1 MKAFI
6 KNIEFIVPSKNLT
19 NEDLVKENPDWDV
32 GKIYDLTGINSRY
45 VVEDETSS
53 DLAVKAGEKFFSKYP
68 ETKEQIDYLI
78 LCTQSPD
85 YFLPTSACLVQ
96 DRLGLSKQIGA
107 IDVNQGCSGFV
118 YSLGLAKGLIESN
131 QAANVLVITADTYS
145 RFINDKD
152 KSVRTLFGDASA
164 CCLVSVSED
173 NKRICPLVHGTDGSG
188 GKNLIVPHGGMR
200 SPISDDSFIEHVDE
214 SNNVRTPSN
223 LYMNGSAIYTFTLKE
238 IPKVFNSILTR
249 NDISFEEIDLVV
261 LHQAN
266 KFMLDSL
273 QKKLKIP
280 DNKMHRSYEHFGNTV
295 SSTIPIG
302 LKIEMEK
309 DYEGSKKVLILGF
322 GVGLSWAGTIIDI

>member
-6 KNIEFIVPSKNLT
+6 KNIEFVVPQKNLT
-19 NEDLVKENPDWDV
+19 NLDLVKENPDWDID
-32 GKIYDLTGINSRY
+32 KIYDLTGINNRY
-45 VVEDETSS
+45 VVEEETST
-53 DLAVKAGEKFFSKYP
+53 DLAIKACEKFFSKHP
-68 ETKEQIDYLI
+68 ETKDQIDYLI

-118 YSLGLAKGLIESN
+118 YSLGLAKALVESN
-131 QAANVLVITADTYS
+131 QASNVLVITADTYS
-145 RFINDKD
+145 KFINKKD

-164 CCLVSVSED
+164 CCLVSTSED
-173 NKRICPLVHGTDGSG
+173 ARQIYPLVHGTDGSG
-188 GKNLIVPHGGMR
+188 SKKLIVPHGGMR
-200 SPISDDSFIEHVDE
+200 SPISDDSFVETTDD
-214 SNNVRTPSN
+214 SNNVRSPAN

-238 IPKVFNSILTR
+238 IPKVFNSILSR
-249 NDISFEEIDLVV
+249 NSLTLEEIDLVV
-261 LHQAN
+261 FHQAN

-280 DNKMHRSYEHFGNTV
+280 DNKMHRSYEDFGNTV

-309 DYEGSKKVLILGF
+309 GFRSPKKVLILGF